1 MKIFI
6 GFYEVA
12 NVVTNYAKGFRAL
25 GHDVHT
31 MVSQPNPFY
40 TDTNYD
46 LVLSDV
52 IPAQQSSLGKRL
64 LSLGKWKRVMISQF
78 VRALWTHDV
87 FIFVYAT
94 SFFPSFIDYAIL
106 KLFRK
111 KIVSVF
117 LGSDVRYWYA
127 FRERFRALADSH
139 QYLNP
144 EHDKQFYGHRDNFYE
159 TQLKKVKAAERYSD
173 LILSQPDMDQLQSR
187 PYMRVNT
194 PLDLSRF

>member
-25 GHDVHT
+25 GHEVYT
-31 MVSQPNPFY
+31 TVCQPNPFY
-40 TDTNYD
+40 TETNYD
-46 LVLSDV
+46 LFLSDV

-64 LSLGKWKRVMISQF
+64 LSLGKWKRVMLSQF
-78 VRALWTHDV
+78 VRALWMHDV

-94 SFFPSFIDYAIL
+94 SFFPNFVDYAIL

-127 FRERFRALADSH
+127 YREQLRSLKNSQHSSSDIDER
-139 QYLNP
+139 
-144 EHDKQFYGHRDNFYE
+144 FYGHPDNFYE
-159 TQLKKVKAAERYSD
+159 TQLSKVKAAERYSD
-173 LILSQPDMDQLQSR
+173 LILSQPD
-187 PYMRVNT
+187 
-194 PLDLSRF
+194 